1 MRRHPLARG
10 RVFVQLLGVLGML
23 LVGGCAG
30 QSTARSASP
39 PPSPSCFPELRLF
52 APRPA
57 PPQALSATLDP
68 AILAHYAIFRRAAQ
82 PADAP
87 PSKALASRALA
98 RELAQDFTL
107 ASWYPAEVRKL
118 DVPTHARYY
127 VIPAFGR
134 REAVPASCRPA
145 RVRRELIAQQHRR
158 LIEPVACAIAIGAS
172 GSTPGDCEPF
182 AAIEAE
188 ADVFASG
195 GQSDPIVSL
204 VPDGVASVRISYR
217 SRPPI
222 TVPVAGNA
230 VVFTPPP
237 PSRHVRALQ
246 DRAARLDAQWGGCYR
261 TRHTPWVC
269 GNPHLT
275 KAQNHRLEI
284 RLHRAIA
291 AHQRAVAASDPTQID
306 WLDPA
311 GRVVRTLAPPT
322 PARLAAISVGDL
334 RAPISD
340 DRPSTAI

>member
-1 MRRHPLARG
+1 MRHHLIARG
-10 RVFVQLLGVLGML
+10 RVFAPLLGVLGLL

-30 QSTARSASP
+30 QSSARSASLS
-39 PPSPSCFPELRLF
+39 PSPSCFPGLRLF
-52 APRPA
+52 TPSPA
-57 PPQALSATLDP
+57 PPHALSATLAP
-68 AILAHYAIFRRAAQ
+68 AILARYALFRRAVQ

-87 PSKALASRALA
+87 PSKALAGRTLA

-118 DVPTHARYY
+118 DSRTQASYY

-145 RVRRELIAQQHRR
+145 RARRELVAEQHRR
-158 LIEPVACAIAIGAS
+158 LTEPVACVIAIGA
-172 GSTPGDCEPF
+172 GGRTAGDCEPF
-182 AAIEAE
+182 AAIEAG

-195 GQSDPIVSL
+195 GRIDPI
-204 VPDGVASVRISYR
+204 VPDGVASLRISYR

-222 TVPVAGNA
+222 TVPVTGNA

-237 PSRHVRALQ
+237 PSRHLRALQ
-246 DRAARLDAQWGGCYR
+246 DEAMRLDARWGGCYR

-275 KAQNHRLEI
+275 QAQNHRLEI
-284 RLHRAIA
+284 RLHRAGA

-311 GRVVRTLAPPT
+311 GRVVRTLAPPM
-322 PARLAAISVGDL
+322 PAQLAAISVGDL
-334 RAPISD
+334 RAPISG
-340 DRPSTAI
+340 